1 MKLKPI
7 LSAASA
13 VALLATASAATAQMA
28 QGAMAGETE
37 NRAYPA
43 DPKHSMTGVPSVDST
58 RPTGAD
64 AGATMLPGGR
74 ITGTTDAT
82 VNTDDDMTAQSG
94 TAVNSTAWSKD
105 MQDRA
110 AAPNAGEAGQM
121 ASTTGAVVS
130 VSVTTNG
137 PIPDT
142 EANRARYGGP
152 ISRAGEATEPRGN

>member
-1 MKLKPI
+1 
-7 LSAASA
+7 
-13 VALLATASAATAQMA
+13 
-28 QGAMAGETE
+28 
-37 NRAYPA
+37 
-43 DPKHSMTGVPSVDST
+43 VDST

-82 VNTDDDMTAQSG
+82 VNTGDDMTAQSG